1 MRNRLMDGWRAR
13 HVLLVGGT
21 TLIPAVQRGIRGIF
35 GREKVQCHKPF
46 EAVAHGAL
54 AFSMG
59 LNIVDFIQHSYA
71 IRYLDSLTKE
81 PRYKIIFKAGSE
93 YPSPEPVTLTLSSSF
108 RNQKAIE
115 LMMAEIEHK
124 RMGRVS
130 FDADGRFSTVDDSSD
145 TVRLLNYSK
154 NSAVIAK
161 LEPPG
166 TPLDKRLNVAFS
178 INARKEL
185 TATVHDNLTGR
196 DIYVDMPLVAL
207 Q

>member
-1 MRNRLMDGWRAR
+1 MAEAGGISRSQIER
-13 HVLLVGGT
+13 VLLVGGT

-54 AFSMG
+54 AFSLG

-93 YPSPEPVTLTLSSSF
+93 YPSVKPVTLTLSSSF

-130 FDADGRFSTVDDSSD
+130 FDADGRFSAVDDSSD

-154 NSAVIAK
+154 I
-161 LEPPG
+161 PP
-166 TPLDKRLNVAFS
+166 
-178 INARKEL
+178 
-185 TATVHDNLTGR
+185 
-196 DIYVDMPLVAL
+196 MPPSLPNWSRPAPRWISG
-207 Q
+207 